1 MRVMAQRGRGSA
13 AALTLVGSVES
24 IPRQRA
30 PAELTDEQAAVWNRV
45 TASQPADHFKKDEDN
60 LVQYCRHVIEA
71 RDIAGTIRMLN
82 NKASIAEMSRAEG
95 TSPLAV
101 ILSATKT
108 LDNWLKM
115 QERESRAIAALATKM
130 RITQQATTN
139 HRGNK
144 IESKKPWDFWQRA
157 RRSRGSFLV
166 ASLCGSAECPP
177 ALVTGP

>member
-1 MRVMAQRGRGSA
+1 M
-13 AALTLVGSVES
+13 LTLVPPGSGSGGGLVLE

-45 TASQPADHFKKDEDN
+45 TASQPADHFLKDEDN

-71 RDIAGTIRMLN
+71 RDIAGTIRML
-82 NKASIAEMSRAEG
+82 KASISEMSRAEG
-95 TSPLAV
+95 TTPLAV

-115 QERESRAIAALATKM
+115 QERESRAIATLATKM

-139 HRGNK
+139 RRGNK
-144 IESKKPWDFWQRA
+144 IEAKKPWEF
-157 RRSRGSFLV
+157 
-166 ASLCGSAECPP
+166 
-177 ALVTGP
+177 